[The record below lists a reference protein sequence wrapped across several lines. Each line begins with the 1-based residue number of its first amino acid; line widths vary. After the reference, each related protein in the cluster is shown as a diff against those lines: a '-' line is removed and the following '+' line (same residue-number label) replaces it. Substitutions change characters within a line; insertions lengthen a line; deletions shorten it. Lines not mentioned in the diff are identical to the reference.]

1 MCGRY
6 TLHLSKDKLLKA
18 LAMDIPEDFEYE
30 PDYNIAPGRE
40 ILAMQENA
48 LAPMHWGLRT
58 PHNFHVN
65 ARLETADSAP
75 RFRESWEEKR
85 CLIPANGFYEWL
97 NDGVRKQAHYIAPTD
112 ETILYFAGLWFPSQR
127 DTFAAHCVILTTNA
141 QASLQAIHHRMPV
154 CIPSDAHEN
163 WLTNKTTKA
172 DAVQFTNEISFTTHG
187 VSSRVNGSLHHD
199 SSLIRPTTLQGDD
212 QMQFF

>member
-112 ETILYFAGLWFPSQR
+112 ETILYFAGLWFLHKGTHLRHTASSLQRTRKHPSKPFI
-127 DTFAAHCVILTTNA
+127 TICLS
-141 QASLQAIHHRMPV
+141 ASLQMPKK
-154 CIPSDAHEN
+154 IGLPIRLQKPTPFN
-163 WLTNKTTKA
+163 LPTKFPLPPMES
-172 DAVQFTNEISFTTHG
+172 AV
-187 VSSRVNGSLHHD
+187 V
-199 SSLIRPTTLQGDD
+199 
-212 QMQFF
+212 